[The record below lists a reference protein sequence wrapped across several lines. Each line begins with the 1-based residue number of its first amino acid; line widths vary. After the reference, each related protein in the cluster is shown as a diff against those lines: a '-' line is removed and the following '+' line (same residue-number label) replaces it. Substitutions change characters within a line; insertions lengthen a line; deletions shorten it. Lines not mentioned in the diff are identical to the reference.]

1 MLLPIHATVA
11 VIDGEHLHLFQNGGH
26 EGALSLTAQP
36 NPHIETANAGS
47 GGRHV
52 SSSSNPDGH
61 HQTEDA
67 RRFRDWVGPNA
78 PEWGSAIAFPESGRI
93 KATHP
98 NTNPV
103 RKRGLR
109 TRPGGSMSPVTPIR
123 VWDQPRRSIRS
134 TARSNSRG
142 VNMA

>member
-61 HQTEDA
+61 HQTEDGFA
-67 RRFRDWVGPNA
+67 AGAAAWLNRQVL
-78 PEWGSAIAFPESGRI
+78 EGRI
-93 KATHP
+93 KSLMVIAAPKTL
-98 NTNPV
+98 
-103 RKRGLR
+103 GELR
-109 TRPGGSMSPVTPIR
+109 RHYHKSLEAVLVGELAKDLVGRPAADVEAA
-123 VWDQPRRSIRS
+123 V
-134 TARSNSRG
+134 AH
-142 VNMA
+142 A